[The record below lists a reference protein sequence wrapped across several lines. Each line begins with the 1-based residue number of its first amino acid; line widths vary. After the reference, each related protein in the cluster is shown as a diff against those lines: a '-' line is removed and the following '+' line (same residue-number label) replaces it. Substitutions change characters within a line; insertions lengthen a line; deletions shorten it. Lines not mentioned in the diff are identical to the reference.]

1 MGSIVALNSGN
12 TYPTCP
18 SVLSLEACRS
28 NLPLMRRTV
37 YFEKAGPSNTD
48 SALEAVKER
57 VQDGDIKAVVV
68 PVTTGKTA
76 ALFSRGLGE
85 LSPVVGISEDDASS
99 VARHVT
105 DQMAG
110 AGVFDKL
117 VERQLRS
124 VLFRSYQEK
133 ALEAS
138 ITRRDAFDITLL
150 PLSGKNWDV
159 VREILYAFGHGMKV
173 AIEVSIVA
181 VELSRVA
188 PYTRI
193 IAVGG
198 THQGADTAI
207 VVRASPQ
214 REAFG
219 KDHEK
224 RLAVDEVLAMPVEKS
239 FGEFDKWSTGETH

>member
-1 MGSIVALNSGN
+1 MGSIVAANSGN
-12 TYPTCP
+12 TYRTCLSIP
-18 SVLSLEACRS
+18 SPEACRL
-28 NLPLMRRTV
+28 NLALVRRTV
-37 YFEKAGPSNTD
+37 YFEKAGPSNAD
-48 SALEAVKER
+48 LVLDAVKGR
-57 VQDGDIKAVVV
+57 VQDGGIKAVIV

-76 ALFSRGLGE
+76 ALFSSGLGE
-85 LSPVVGISEDDASS
+85 LSPVVAISEDDASS

-105 DQMAG
+105 DQMAD

-124 VLFRSYQEK
+124 VLFRSYREK
-133 ALEAS
+133 AQDAS

-150 PLSGKNWDV
+150 PLSGKNWSV

-181 VELSRVA
+181 VDLSRVA
-188 PYTRI
+188 PYARI

-219 KDHEK
+219 EDHGK
-224 RLAVDEVLAMPVEKS
+224 RLSVDEILTMPVEKS
-239 FGEFDKWSTGETH
+239 FGESTE

>member
-1 MGSIVALNSGN
+1 M
-12 TYPTCP
+12 
-18 SVLSLEACRS
+18 VLT
-28 NLPLMRRTV
+28 RRTV

-48 SALEAVKER
+48 SVLEAVKVR
-57 VQDGDIKAVVV
+57 VQDGDIKVVVV

-85 LSPVVGISEDDASS
+85 LSPVVAVSEDDASS
-99 VARHVT
+99 VARRVT
-105 DQMAG
+105 DQMAD

-124 VLFRSYQEK
+124 VLFRSYQEEV
-133 ALEAS
+133 LDAS

-181 VELSRVA
+181 VELLKVI
-188 PYTRI
+188 PYSRI

-198 THQGADTAI
+198 RYQGADTAI
-207 VVRASPQ
+207 VLQSSPQ
-214 REAFG
+214 KEAFG
-219 KDHEK
+219 KEAEK
-224 RLAVDEVLAMPVEKS
+224 KLSVEEILAMPLKKS
-239 FGEFDKWSTGETH
+239 FSESTEQSAK